1 MEYTQQAKLT
11 SKIKMIM
18 NFLNQFHKSKINK
31 IKKKKFDADFNS
43 KQDEIKFDS
52 KGFFL
57 IDSQSKPPRP
67 LAEGIPLSYETKEKE
82 IDLSDKG

>member
-1 MEYTQQAKLT
+1 VRDRVLFIQ
-11 SKIKMIM
+11 S
-18 NFLNQFHKSKINK
+18 
-31 IKKKKFDADFNS
+31 FDADFNS